1 MLLPVG
7 LLGAIEYYRRGHV
20 QVGAALWLALGLT
33 AGAWVGARL
42 AQQSAPAIVQR
53 LFAIFLV
60 AMAVY
65 LWMKAA

>member
-1 MLLPVG
+1 M
-7 LLGAIEYYRRGHV
+7 
-20 QVGAALWLALGLT
+20 GAALWLSLGLT

-42 AQQSAPAIVQR
+42 AQQSAPAMVQR